1 MNQDLKRMTLTS
13 SFWKEGFRE
22 NLELNAEG
30 YMQLK
35 DRNKMGIFISKS
47 LDFVDRGMTYHRL
60 ILECILSENANIQVG
75 VRASDVTYL
84 VYKGK
89 LNEVDEFLADPKVSL
104 EEKQQ
109 LFKEKGAVYYS
120 KTTDMLLH
128 SLKGRY
134 LWIYISIFD
143 KSDEPFEMQ
152 MISLEFPQ
160 LSFVEYL
167 PEIYRTNNEFL
178 KRYLGVFQSIYL
190 DMERQ
195 IDRLPMLLDPDI
207 VSGRFLEYL
216 AFWLGIDNEGSIL
229 DREQFRYVVKNAVEL
244 NRTKGTVRS
253 IKEMVK
259 IYTGEEP
266 YIVEFFQLHKYVGNN
281 EEREKVYKR
290 MYMDNPYTFCVII
303 KNDEIF
309 EKGRSIEELSR
320 LIEKV
325 KPAHT
330 IAKIVVL
337 KKSIRLDMHSYTG
350 INTVLEKRSAASLDD
365 KSKIDG
371 SFYLDE

>member
-1 MNQDLKRMTLTS
+1 MNQDLKRMTLTGD
-13 SFWKEGFRE
+13 FWKEGFRE
-22 NLELNAEG
+22 NLDINADG
-30 YMQLK
+30 YMQLN
-35 DRNKMGIFISKS
+35 DRNKMGFFISKA
-47 LDFVDRGMTYHRL
+47 LDFVEEGMTYHRL
-60 ILECILSENANIQVG
+60 IVECILSETANIQVG
-75 VRASDVTYL
+75 IRASDVSYL
-84 VYKGK
+84 VYKGN
-89 LNEVDEFLADPKVSL
+89 LIEVDKFLSDPQISR

-109 LFKEKGAVYYS
+109 LFREKDAVYYS
-120 KTTDMLLH
+120 KTTDMLLY
-128 SLKGRY
+128 SIKGRY
-134 LWIYISIFD
+134 LWIYISVFD
-143 KSDEPFEMQ
+143 KSAEPFEMQ

-167 PEIYRTNNEFL
+167 PEIYRINNEFL
-178 KRYLGVFQSIYL
+178 KRYLAVFQSIYL

-207 VSGRFLEYL
+207 ASGKFLDYL

-229 DREQFRYVVKNAVEL
+229 NSEQFRYVVKNAVEL

-253 IKEMVK
+253 IKEMVR

-266 YIVEFFQLHKYVGNN
+266 YIVEFFQLRKFVGNN
-281 EEREKVYKR
+281 GEREKVYKR
-290 MYMDNPYTFCVII
+290 IYMDNPYTFCVII
-303 KNDEIF
+303 RNEDVF
-309 EKGRSIEELSR
+309 ENGGSIEELSR

-330 IAKIVVL
+330 IAKIIVL

-365 KSKIDG
+365 KTKIDG
-371 SFYLDE
+371 SFYLNI